1 LILIILIVI
10 YYVFYFLVIGNFDS
24 WFLQVCPLHITW
36 SYESSLEFQKLAWFD
51 FDFFMFYIF
60 FKKKEKFNFIFDI
73 RLLGLQLC
81 DFCCFFFFIGLS
93 QSHILSREL
102 VELTPV
108 DSSFCN
114 WFYFH
119 FHLSFF
125 SLLESWPSLLFVFF
139 STWLSQLHKWPASLA
154 CWLELDFLFFKKIN
168 FFFQFILFDL
178 LVIKL

>member
-1 LILIILIVI
+1 MIFTSLPSTYNLVLWIKSRVSKISLIWLWFF
-10 YYVFYFLVIGNFDS
+10 YVLYF
-24 WFLQVCPLHITW
+24 FL
-36 SYESSLEFQKLAWFD
+36 
-51 FDFFMFYIF
+51 
-60 FKKKEKFNFIFDI
+60 KKKKNSISSSILDYWAFNFVIFVV
-73 RLLGLQLC
+73 
-81 DFCCFFFFIGLS
+81 FFFIGLS

-119 FHLSFF
+119 FHLLFF

-168 FFFQFILFDL
+168 FFFNSSYLICW
-178 LVIKL
+178 